1 MDKET
6 IEKYRQAGKIAAQV
20 LDYGKNLIKKNAS
33 LLEVTEKI
41 EARILELGAKPAF
54 PVQLSLNHIAAHFCP
69 DEDDKT
75 VFSEQLINLDVGVH
89 VDGYIGDNAVT
100 VDLSGKNE
108 ALVKASREA
117 LEEALKVIKIGT
129 TLGEIGRTIQEII
142 SEYGFSPV
150 RNLSGHG
157 LGHFKQHEKPSIP
170 NFDTGDKTK
179 IEKGMV
185 FAVEPFA
192 STGSGI
198 VQDSGE
204 AAVFMLLNKKPVRSQ
219 ITREVLKFIEGY
231 EGLPFCRRW
240 LTKKFGA
247 KANFALRE
255 MLQTGIIKAYPPLA
269 DSNKGLVSQ
278 AEHSVLVDNGGE
290 VIVLTEL

>member
-1 MDKET
+1 MEEET
-6 IEKYRQAGKIAAQV
+6 KQKYIQAGKIAAQV
-20 LDYGKNLIKKNAS
+20 LDFGKNLIKKDAS

-41 EARILELGAKPAF
+41 EAKIFELGAKPAF
-54 PVQLSLNHIAAHFCP
+54 PVQISLNHLAAHFCP
-69 DEDDKT
+69 DEDDTTKFLDQ
-75 VFSEQLINLDVGVH
+75 VINLDVGVH
-89 VDGYIGDNAVT
+89 IDGYIGDNAVT

-108 ALVKASREA
+108 NLVKASREA

-129 TLGEIGRTIQEII
+129 TLGEIGKAIQGAIQK
-142 SEYGFSPV
+142 YGFAPV

-157 LGHFKQHEKPSIP
+157 LGLYKQHEKPSIP
-170 NFDTGDKTK
+170 NFDTKDNTK

-198 VQDSGE
+198 VQDSGT
-204 AAVFMLLNKKPVRSQ
+204 ASVFMLQNKKPVRSQ
-219 ITREVLKFIEGY
+219 ISREVLKFIEQY

-240 LTKKFGA
+240 LTKKFGI

-255 MLQTGIIKAYPPLA
+255 LQQFDIIKAYPPLA

-278 AEHSVLVDNGGE
+278 AEHSVLIDDE
-290 VIVLTEL
+290 VIVLTRL